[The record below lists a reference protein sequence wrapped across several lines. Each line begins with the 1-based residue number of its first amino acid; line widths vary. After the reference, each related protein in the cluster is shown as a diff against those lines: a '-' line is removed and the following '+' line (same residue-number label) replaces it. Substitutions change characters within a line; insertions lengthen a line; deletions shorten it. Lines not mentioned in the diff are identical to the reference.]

1 MNSATELALQAMVA
15 ELRPDRALILS
26 RAKGAG
32 LVVEGC
38 YGLEPDHVL
47 TGGPVSLTVFSL
59 VFDKATPLWTADARR
74 HPELKDSFS
83 LQVSDILSV
92 VSAPLFHPEEGVSAI
107 LYADRKVRSA
117 AFGHEDIQWLVSCAR
132 QLEEALF
139 GQRGFHPPERAAS
152 SRRRALPQARAVER
166 PLALKRTPRARS
178 VIVFLRS
185 LAAMMN
191 VGVPLGEAFA
201 TLGRHSDD
209 SAMAEVVADLGRR
222 VMEGRP
228 LSKAMQSHPRVFSAF
243 QVEMARTG
251 EQSGRLVSVLEQLA
265 AQGEKAHALELRL
278 RSALVYPG
286 LVLMLCL
293 LGTLTFPP
301 LLLRGQLE
309 FLAGAGVALPLLTR
323 VVMSLCHMV
332 SSPVF
337 WGVLVVLLVGV
348 ARLRG
353 LGGRLRRS
361 AYGWP
366 VVGGLLLQ
374 VSQLRLCR
382 AMRLSGRAGLSLLP
396 ALEQSLKVSGD
407 PKLLSR
413 LGEVREV
420 LIGGGTLAEALAHS
434 GRLDGTFLAMV
445 RVGEEAGNLDAALQG
460 LEQLLEVNFDSA
472 VERMMGL
479 LEPLL
484 ILLVGLLVGVFVLA
498 GFLPTMSLIQTL

>member
-1 MNSATELALQAMVA
+1 MVS

-26 RAKGAG
+26 RPKGAG

-47 TGGPVSLTVFSL
+47 TGGPVSMTVFSL

-83 LQVSDILSV
+83 LQVSEILSV

-107 LYADRKVRSA
+107 LYADRKIRSA
-117 AFGHEDIQWLVSCAR
+117 AFNHEDIQWLVSCAR
-132 QLEEALF
+132 QLEEAIF
-139 GQRGFHPPERAAS
+139 GQRAFQSPQRLTS
-152 SRRRALPQARAVER
+152 SRRRAMQTVRRAEG
-166 PLALKRTPRARS
+166 PAGLKGTPKSRS

-191 VGVPLGEAFA
+191 VGVPLGDAFS
-201 TLGRHSDD
+201 TLSQHSDD
-209 SAMAEVVADLGRR
+209 TAMTAVVADLGRR
-222 VMEGRP
+222 VLGGRP

-251 EQSGRLVSVLEQLA
+251 EQTGRLVTVLELLA
-265 AQGEKAHALELRL
+265 TQGEKSQALELRL

-309 FLAGAGVALPLLTR
+309 FLAQAGVALPLLTR
-323 VVMSLCHMV
+323 MVMGLCQMV
-332 SSPVF
+332 SSPLF
-337 WGVLVVLLVGV
+337 WVMLLALALGLS
-348 ARLRG
+348 RLKG
-353 LGGRLRRS
+353 LAGWLRRG

-366 VVGGLLLQ
+366 GVSWLMMQ

-382 AMRLSGRAGLSLLP
+382 SLRLSQRAGLSLLP
-396 ALEQSLKVSGD
+396 ALEQSLRVSGD
-407 PKLLSR
+407 PHLLAR
-413 LGEVREV
+413 LPEVREV
-420 LIGGGTLAEALAHS
+420 VMAGGTLAEALARS
-434 GRLDGTFLAMV
+434 GRFDKTFLAMV
-445 RVGEEAGNLDAALQG
+445 RVGEEAGSLEASMQG
-460 LEQLLEVNFDSA
+460 LEQLLEVQLDSA
-472 VERMMGL
+472 IEQLMGM
-479 LEPLL
+479 LEPVLM
-484 ILLVGLLVGVFVLA
+484 LLVGVLVGLFVLA
-498 GFLPTMSLIQTL
+498 GFMPTMSLIQTL